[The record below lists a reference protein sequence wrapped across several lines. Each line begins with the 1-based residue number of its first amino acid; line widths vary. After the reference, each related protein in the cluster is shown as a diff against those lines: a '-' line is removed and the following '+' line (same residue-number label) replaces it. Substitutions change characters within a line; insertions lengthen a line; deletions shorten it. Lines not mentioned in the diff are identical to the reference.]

1 MVRRA
6 GFEPARGRV
15 LNPPPLPI
23 GLPARARGG
32 LRTCTLPEF
41 KAGPLPVGLHE
52 HGAPGGIRTRHC
64 PGSKPSASYQ
74 LGYRCDR
81 LSNGAARGHRTPDL
95 SHTKGELCQLSYDG
109 KNGSRRQPQ
118 WAPKLEPQPG
128 IEHGSAAYKAAASAM
143 LQGRMVLAGRIEHPA
158 SALRERRSTD

>member
-23 GLPARARGG
+23 GLSARARGG

-41 KAGPLPVGLHE
+41 KAGPLTVGLHE

-74 LGYRCDR
+74 LGLPVRSTVEWSR
-81 LSNGAARGHRTPDL
+81 QRASNPRPFP
-95 SHTKGELCQLSYDG
+95 Y
-109 KNGSRRQPQ
+109 
-118 WAPKLEPQPG
+118 
-128 IEHGSAAYKAAASAM
+128 
-143 LQGRMVLAGRIEHPA
+143 QGRALLAE
-158 SALRERRSTD
+158 L